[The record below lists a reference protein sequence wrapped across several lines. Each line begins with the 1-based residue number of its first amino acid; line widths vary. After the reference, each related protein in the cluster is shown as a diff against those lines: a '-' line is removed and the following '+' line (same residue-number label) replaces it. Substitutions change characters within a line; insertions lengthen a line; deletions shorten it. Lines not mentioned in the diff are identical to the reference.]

1 MFDPTLALS
10 IYVRSNNPEAV
21 IQGFVEAGQFDK
33 IIPYVQTGKQVDF
46 VRVLQN
52 VVPINPEAGLGL
64 AKLICCGP
72 SKYATT
78 ESVAQVFVQNNRIQE
93 TTAFLLEAL
102 KGNRPEEGQLQTKL
116 LEINLQTA
124 PNVAEAIF

>member
-78 ESVAQVFVQNNRIQE
+78 ESVAQVFVQNNRI
-93 TTAFLLEAL
+93 
-102 KGNRPEEGQLQTKL
+102 
-116 LEINLQTA
+116 
-124 PNVAEAIF
+124 